1 MTIRL
6 YDYYRS
12 SASYRVRI
20 ALGLKGVDYE
30 RIPVNLVAAEQL
42 APENLTRNPQGQV
55 PTLEIDGR
63 TIIQSLAIIDFL
75 DATYPDPRLIPVDA
89 MARAQVIAQALVIA
103 ADTHP
108 IDNMRVLNR
117 LEAQF
122 GADQAAKDDW
132 YRHWIANGLA
142 ALEAMATQLE
152 HDGPFLGG
160 EAPNLADVV
169 LIPQLY
175 NARRF
180 ALPLDDFPHLVR
192 ADSAAA
198 TLAGFADA
206 HPDRF
211 APQEGTV
218 LR

>member
-1 MTIRL
+1 MTIVL

-20 ALGLKGVDYE
+20 ALGLKGVAYD
-30 RIPVNLVAAEQL
+30 RVAVNLVAGEQL
-42 APENLTRNPQGQV
+42 TAENVARNAQGQV

-63 TIIQSLAIIDFL
+63 TIIQSLAIIDYL
-75 DATYPDPRLIPVDA
+75 DATYPDPPLVPADP
-89 MARAQVIAQALVIA
+89 MARAQVLSQALVIA

-108 IDNMRVLNR
+108 IDNMRVLKR
-117 LEAQF
+117 LESQF
-122 GADQAAKDDW
+122 GADQAAKDGW
-132 YRHWIANGLA
+132 YRHWVDNGLT
-142 ALEAMATQLE
+142 ALEAMASGLG

-160 EAPNLADVV
+160 DAPNLADVV
-169 LIPQLY
+169 LVPQLY

-180 ALPLDDFPHLVR
+180 SLPLTRFPRLVR

-198 TLAGFADA
+198 GLAAFADA

-211 APQEGTV
+211 APEPVT
-218 LR
+218 